1 MPSQYQKRRGTLTT
15 RREFLSNSL
24 KLGVGLGLGLGAS
37 GGLAACGPAPAAPAP
52 ATSAPADSGGQA
64 AAPAS
69 GETATIN
76 AVFISGENDETALR
90 ERVADVKSAVNVNVN
105 VADLG
110 FQALYDKLIQGFQAG
125 QSAYDVVAIVG
136 FWLAAT
142 VGSQYLEPL
151 EPYVKNADLT
161 PADWDFNDFV
171 DKHLDYISYWSLD
184 EARPGRPGE
193 LFLIPGPHSDACI
206 VTYRKDLLEAK
217 GLKPPETWDEY
228 TAVVKAL
235 HDPSNEVYG
244 TAIIG
249 KNDPSLALV
258 DWHNRF
264 LSLGGTMLSGSPK
277 DKTLTPNLNSPES
290 IAAIEHIV
298 EMVEYSPPGVSSYGL
313 TELSDAMATG
323 KLGMVTLWAVVSG
336 RWWVPDLSKVSD
348 KIGVTLIPGLPEH
361 RGKST
366 RGGWGMGIP
375 KDIKNKEA
383 AWEVIQWYSSK
394 EIDKYR
400 VMNYGLSPVRNS
412 TIKDPE
418 VVAKFPFMPTL
429 GELLQTA
436 VPYASIIVPESLEL
450 LVTQARILNQA
461 VVGELKPADAA
472 KSMND
477 EWTTILKRGGW
488 LA

>member
-1 MPSQYQKRRGTLTT
+1 MVTGSGKKPGVT
-15 RREFLSNSL
+15 RRDFMTNSL
-24 KLGVGLGLGLGAS
+24 RWGAGLGLGW
-37 GGLAACGPAPAAPAP
+37 GLAGCAPPAAPPGSP
-52 ATSAPADSGGQA
+52 AAGQA
-64 AAPAS
+64 ASSAAS
-69 GETATIN
+69 AGPTAIN

-90 ERVADVKSAVNVNVN
+90 ERAADVKAALNIDVNVV
-105 VADLG
+105 DLG
-110 FQALYDKLIQGFQAG
+110 FGALHDKLAQGFQAS
-125 QSAYDVVAIVG
+125 QSPYEVAAIVG
-136 FWLAAT
+136 FWSAEM
-142 VGSQYLEPL
+142 VGGGKMEALDD
-151 EPYVKNADLT
+151 YVKNA
-161 PADWDFNDFV
+161 PAEWDFGDFV
-171 DKHLDYISYWSLD
+171 DKHLDYISYWNMD
-184 EARPGRPGE
+184 EARPGRPGN
-193 LFLIPGPHSDACI
+193 LYLIPGPHSDACI

-217 GLKPPETWDEY
+217 GLQPPTTWDEY
-228 TAVVKAL
+228 TNIVKTL
-235 HDPSNEVYG
+235 HDPDNEVYG

-249 KNDPSLALV
+249 ANDPSLALV

-264 LSLGGTMLSGSPK
+264 LSLGGQVLSGSPK

-290 IAAIEHIV
+290 IAAVEHIV
-298 EMVEYSPPGVSSYGL
+298 EMVQYSPPGVSSYGL

-323 KLGMVTLWAVVSG
+323 KLGMVMLWAVVSG

-348 KIGVTLIPGLPEH
+348 QIGVTVIPGVGEH

-375 KDIKNKEA
+375 KNVANKEA
-383 AWEVIQWYSSK
+383 AWKVIEWYSSK

-412 TIKDPE
+412 TIQDPE
-418 VVAKFPFMPTL
+418 VIERFPFMPVL

-461 VVGELKPADAA
+461 VVGELTPADAA

-477 EWTTILKRGGW
+477 EWTAILQRGGW
-488 LA
+488 LK